1 MQGNIAY
8 LLRSFNVDY
17 LLHDFRVRAGKPA
30 PLGNRAPDP
39 FWDLQLKGS
48 AAGRFLMGAGNT
60 LRWLEHDDLRAMMD
74 AVIDGIEECRD
85 NRTGWLLG
93 FPEQEFMKNEQSDYA
108 RSWFT
113 QGLIEAGKAGNPKA
127 FPMLS
132 GKYAA
137 RAIAMSITVPTGVSR
152 PTRVEAICPC
162 PPLLTPSKM

>member
-1 MQGNIAY
+1 MATQVPAGGVDLSGSRLLAPIMQGNIAY

-127 FPMLS
+127 FPML
-132 GKYAA
+132 
-137 RAIAMSITVPTGVSR
+137 RSIYNW
-152 PTRVEAICPC
+152 
-162 PPLLTPSKM
+162 